1 MPITHAIDHAH
12 RRMYTRATGAVTYP
26 EVVAHLAAERD
37 GGGLPYRELIDLT
50 EGELALD
57 AAEVRRLV
65 EDLRRL
71 GRGRALGP
79 TAVIVASEFTFGM
92 LRMLEA
98 LVEDVCAVRPFR
110 DRAEAERWLESMP
123 EEHVALEG

>member
-12 RRMYTRATGAVTYP
+12 RRMDTRATGTVTYP

-37 GGGLPYRELIDLT
+37 AGGLPYRELIDLT
-50 EGELALD
+50 HGELAFS
-57 AAEVRRLV
+57 AAEIRRLV

-71 GRGRALGP
+71 GRGRSLGP
-79 TAVIVASEFTFGM
+79 TAVVVGSEFTYGM

-98 LVEDVCAVRPFR
+98 LVEDVCLVRPFR
-110 DRAEAERWLESMP
+110 DRGEAEGWLAAVP
-123 EEHVALEG
+123 EEDAALEG

>member
-12 RRMYTRATGAVTYP
+12 HRMNTLATGTVTYP
-26 EVVAHLAAERD
+26 EVVAHLTAERD
-37 GGGLPYRELIDLT
+37 GDALDYRELIDLT
-50 EGELALD
+50 HGELAFS

-65 EDLRRL
+65 DDLRRL

-79 TAVIVASEFTFGM
+79 TAVVVGSEFTYGM

-110 DRAEAERWLESMP
+110 DRDEAERWLAELTP
-123 EEHVALEG
+123 EVGLGDT